1 MPKITRAQVQKIAG
15 LARLGIS
22 DEKAAQTARDLTNIL
37 AHFSQL
43 QDISTAQ
50 VTTAP
55 HPSGRHNIARPDIA
69 AAAVLASADDLLDL
83 SPRRQNRLIKTPSPR
98 V

>member
-1 MPKITRAQVQKIAG
+1 MPEITRAQVQKIAS

-22 DEKAAQTARDLTNIL
+22 NEEAAQTARDLTNIL

-43 QDISTAQ
+43 QDISTSQ
-50 VTTAP
+50 ITPSP
-55 HPSGRHNIARPDIA
+55 HPSGRHNITRPD
-69 AAAVLASADDLLDL
+69 LAEAGRLSSADDLLDRA
-83 SPRRQNRLIKTPSPR
+83 PRRQNRLIKTLSPR